1 MKLKIVAP
9 ALLLA
14 AVGTGA
20 FAQGVEG
27 HQIGYTPKDDSG
39 VSYSTRNAPQSLAKE
54 HVKYF
59 TDGQARANDFSDV
72 HVTVFPTDLEDV
84 QENQFTR

>member
-20 FAQGVEG
+20 FAQGIEG
-27 HQIGYTPKDDSG
+27 HQIGYTAKENNG
-39 VSYSTRNAPQSLAKE
+39 ATYSTRNAPAAVAQE
-54 HVKYF
+54 HVNLF
-59 TDGQARANDFSDV
+59 TDGQARAEDFNDAE
-72 HVTVFPTDLEDV
+72 VTVFPTDLEEVKDRR
-84 QENQFTR
+84 FTR

>member
-20 FAQGVEG
+20 FAQGIEG
-27 HQIGYTPKDDSG
+27 QQIGYTAKETHAATH
-39 VSYSTRNAPQSLAKE
+39 STRNASPALAQG
-54 HVKYF
+54 HLNFF
-59 TDGQARANDFSDV
+59 TDGQPRAEDYNDV
-72 HVTVFPTDLEDV
+72 KVTVFPTDLEEVEDRR
-84 QENQFTR
+84 FTR